1 MNCFLFLRLVLTCMA
16 NYAASFFF
24 QLCLC
29 KEQVKKEVAVKN
41 DAVASKNEAL
51 KQQASTE
58 RMLHIKSGVNCE
70 LYFFYYFHIL

>member
-1 MNCFLFLRLVLTCMA
+1 MIYSLRVNCFLFLLVVLTCMA
-16 NYAASFFF
+16 NFASFFF

-29 KEQVKKEVAVKN
+29 KEQVKKEVALKN

-58 RMLHIKSGVNCE
+58 RMLHMKYGVNSE
-70 LYFFYYFHIL
+70 M